1 MEEKSIDR
9 AKVYLGELSSQLKKL
24 DQPISKT
31 DKQNFEKFLKEVEK
45 IENGIQSN
53 LTHLKAYTDGVEWI
67 K

>member
-1 MEEKSIDR
+1 
-9 AKVYLGELSSQLKKL
+9 LGTLSTQLKKL

-31 DKQNFEKFLKEVEK
+31 EKQNFERFLKEITS